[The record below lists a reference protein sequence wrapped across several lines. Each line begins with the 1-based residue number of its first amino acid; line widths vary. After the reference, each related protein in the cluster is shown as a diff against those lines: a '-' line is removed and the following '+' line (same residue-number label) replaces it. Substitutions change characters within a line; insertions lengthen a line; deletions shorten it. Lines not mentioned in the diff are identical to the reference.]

1 VEVRTA
7 ARTIQRFG
15 RTYLAYKK
23 LQDMMESD
31 DPELTPAKKR
41 EVLQKIL
48 HPNKYGKGKL
58 GLTGKRRRIH
68 LTPAKVKGDGSEEG
82 GGEAE
87 YMEMPRFQ
95 VTHEGWL
102 NVRVGRLNKSQKCYV
117 SLKQGTLTLF
127 NDHESLD
134 ALISYNLAFCAL
146 DGYQGR
152 SKGGDDSA
160 DAKKAKKAPKGEL
173 RKLHMAPPKTLPPVT
188 PPPGKLR
195 SPRDRIEGTP
205 AAGVPL
211 GSQAET
217 IQEEQEDAAAQKLQ
231 AVSRGRM
238 ARKEMDQQQK
248 AATKVQAVARGHSS
262 RAAQKYEEDSDG
274 DVEVRPARS
283 AQERAM
289 RPFLVLLGLR
299 SEGSCW
305 GFRPCDFGLS
315 RCIPSLIQRDEEW
328 WEPLPDT
335 SGHGHGHGHGEDH
348 GHGGKDHGHGSKRQ
362 SLFNMRRPASALH
375 HAPIVRH
382 LWGDPQ
388 YELHPG
394 AQELFLDLIFVGV
407 SAACRSSTPEAR
419 SILGCSHRSDCRTKR
434 FESHRHGRW
443 PLRWAA
449 S

>member
-1 VEVRTA
+1 MRDNKQRVARCDDRCSVALACSRPPHRT
-7 ARTIQRFG
+7 
-15 RTYLAYKK
+15 
-23 LQDMMESD
+23 S
-31 DPELTPAKKR
+31 KR
-41 EVLQKIL
+41 V
-48 HPNKYGKGKL
+48 H
-58 GLTGKRRRIH
+58 
-68 LTPAKVKGDGSEEG
+68 
-82 GGEAE
+82 
-87 YMEMPRFQ
+87 
-95 VTHEGWL
+95 GWL
-102 NVRVGRLNKSQKCYV
+102 IHINEIARVL
-117 SLKQGTLTLF
+117 LKEPNAVDRTLRTCVAEI
-127 NDHESLD
+127 H
-134 ALISYNLAFCAL
+134 
-146 DGYQGR
+146 
-152 SKGGDDSA
+152 SA